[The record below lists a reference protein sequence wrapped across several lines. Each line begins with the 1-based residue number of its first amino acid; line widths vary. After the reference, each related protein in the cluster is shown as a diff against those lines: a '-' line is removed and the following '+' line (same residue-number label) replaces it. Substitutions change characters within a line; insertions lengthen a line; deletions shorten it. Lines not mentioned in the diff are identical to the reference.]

1 MTATVDETASMDSE
15 EVPRKRLKFRCY
27 KPHDNQLQG
36 KQLEQVEATS
46 IVSTVTG
53 ILDKAT
59 AQSTEVDLNT
69 LAPRKAN
76 WDLKRDVEKKLS
88 KLERRT
94 KRAMAEMIREKLK
107 AERDIIAGAG
117 QDEGNDSD

>member
-1 MTATVDETASMDSE
+1 MVAFPWET
-15 EVPRKRLKFRCY
+15 LNNLY
-27 KPHDNQLQG
+27 KCI
-36 KQLEQVEATS
+36 K
-46 IVSTVTG
+46 
-53 ILDKAT
+53 
-59 AQSTEVDLNT
+59 LNFF
-69 LAPRKAN
+69 RKAN